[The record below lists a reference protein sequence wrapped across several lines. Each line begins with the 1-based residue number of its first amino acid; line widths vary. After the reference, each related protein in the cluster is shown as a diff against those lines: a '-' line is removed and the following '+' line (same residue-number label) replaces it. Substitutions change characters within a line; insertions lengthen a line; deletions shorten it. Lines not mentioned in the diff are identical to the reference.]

1 MESPRELLDDQPT
14 EPFPVIARIERH
26 ALPAFVWWVGGGLV
40 LSFMTFVAQE
50 TMYLLALWSMLGFA
64 VALTLLVIAA
74 YRVYTELLQLYTDV
88 QEMLHSIAQATQ
100 PHAIAQDTQR
110 LQTQPVSSSIV
121 YDRDGVAIQ
130 FSEIFKEMS

>member
-1 MESPRELLDDQPT
+1 METLRELLDDQPT

-26 ALPAFVWWVGGGLV
+26 ALPAFVWWVGVGLV

-50 TMYLLALWSMLGFA
+50 TMYLLALWGMLGFA
-64 VALTLLVIAA
+64 VALTLLVIAT

-100 PHAIAQDTQR
+100 PHAVAQDTQR

-121 YDRDGVAIQ
+121 YDRDGVAFQQ
-130 FSEIFKEMS
+130 FRLTVEH

>member
-1 MESPRELLDDQPT
+1 MESQREVLDDQPT

-26 ALPAFVWWVGGGLV
+26 ALPAFVWWVGGGFV

-50 TMYLLALWSMLGFA
+50 TMYLLALWGVLGFA
-64 VALTLLVIAA
+64 AAVTLLVIAA
-74 YRVYTELLQLYTDV
+74 YRVYTELLQVYTDV
-88 QEMLHSIAQATQ
+88 QEMLYSIAQATQ
-100 PHAIAQDTQR
+100 PHAIAHDTQR

-130 FSEIFKEMS
+130 FSEIFKELS

>member
-1 MESPRELLDDQPT
+1 MESPREVLDDQPT

-26 ALPAFVWWVGGGLV
+26 ALPAFVWWVGGGFV

-50 TMYLLALWSMLGFA
+50 TMYLLALWGVLGFA
-64 VALTLLVIAA
+64 AAVTLLVIAA
-74 YRVYTELLQLYTDV
+74 YRVYTELLQVFTDV
-88 QEMLHSIAQATQ
+88 QEMLYSIAQATQ
-100 PHAIAQDTQR
+100 PHAIAHDTQR
-110 LQTQPVSSSIV
+110 LQTQPVSLSIV